1 MSGTNITIV
10 CGAMLLLGQLAG
22 AGPRTRA
29 VVAAVVLVG
38 FVILARPS
46 PSVLR
51 AAVMGAVALLAL
63 VTGRRRQALPAL
75 GAAVLLLLMVS
86 PQLAV
91 DAGFALSVLA
101 TAGLVLLA
109 PGWVG
114 AMRRR
119 GVPPGIAELLAVP
132 IAAHVV
138 TAPVIAGL
146 SSQLSVV
153 AVLANILAAP
163 AVGIATVLGVL
174 ATVLLPIWTPAGEL
188 VVRIAGPPV
197 WWLVE
202 VAHRCARLPSASVRV
217 PGGAPGALGM
227 AAVTVLVLVLARS
240 TALRAIALAVVV
252 GAGLV
257 WVPTRILTPGWPVA
271 GWAMVACDIGQ
282 GDALALA
289 VGEHRAVV
297 VDSGPEPRA
306 VAACLDRLGVREV
319 PLVVLTHLHADHV
332 DGLEGVLAGRSVGAV
347 AIGPLH
353 LPQDTLRRVQA
364 VAARHGVPVV
374 ELAAGRSLQWP
385 QLRLDV
391 LAPLRRA
398 PTVLS
403 GDVGT
408 ELNDNSLVMTAETAV
423 GRVLL
428 TGDVENDA
436 QAELLHAG
444 LDLHA
449 DILKMPHHGSRFSAP
464 EFLDAVHPRV
474 AVVSV
479 GAGNTY
485 GHPNTGVLQHLTDRG
500 VTVARTDQAGDVAIV
515 AGQDGPVLVKRGD
528 PSPARGVRR

>member
-1 MSGTNITIV
+1 LRPGVRVRAVTNITIV

-29 VVAAVVLVG
+29 VVAAVALVG

-188 VVRIAGPPV
+188 VFGSRGRPSGG
-197 WWLVE
+197 WW
-202 VAHRCARLPSASVRV
+202 R
-217 PGGAPGALGM
+217 
-227 AAVTVLVLVLARS
+227 
-240 TALRAIALAVVV
+240 
-252 GAGLV
+252 
-257 WVPTRILTPGWPVA
+257 WPT
-271 GWAMVACDIGQ
+271 
-282 GDALALA
+282 
-289 VGEHRAVV
+289 
-297 VDSGPEPRA
+297 
-306 VAACLDRLGVREV
+306 GVRGC
-319 PLVVLTHLHADHV
+319 PRR
-332 DGLEGVLAGRSVGAV
+332 RSGF
-347 AIGPLH
+347 P
-353 LPQDTLRRVQA
+353 
-364 VAARHGVPVV
+364 AARR
-374 ELAAGRSLQWP
+374 GRWAWRQ
-385 QLRLDV
+385 
-391 LAPLRRA
+391 
-398 PTVLS
+398 
-403 GDVGT
+403 
-408 ELNDNSLVMTAETAV
+408 
-423 GRVLL
+423 
-428 TGDVENDA
+428 
-436 QAELLHAG
+436 
-444 LDLHA
+444 
-449 DILKMPHHGSRFSAP
+449 
-464 EFLDAVHPRV
+464 
-474 AVVSV
+474 
-479 GAGNTY
+479 
-485 GHPNTGVLQHLTDRG
+485 
-500 VTVARTDQAGDVAIV
+500 
-515 AGQDGPVLVKRGD
+515 
-528 PSPARGVRR
+528 